1 VEATLK
7 ITSPLRKCQYRASH
21 AKDSPILA
29 PSKSPT
35 RIWKHQIK
43 KEVDF
48 LKPNSLVKD
57 CSMEDGPNTLL
68 DEPTGDYTVT
78 TSNKG
83 KGCGLA
89 SHDEQIADSPSKK

>member
-1 VEATLK
+1 MVSPSIRNIKCIDKNYHVEATLE
-7 ITSPLRKCQYRASH
+7 ITSPFQNCQDQVSH
-21 AKDSPILA
+21 AKDSPILG

-57 CSMEDGPNTLL
+57 YSMEDGPNTLL
-68 DEPTGDYTVT
+68 DEYCNYKQQRQRVWI
-78 TSNKG
+78 N
-83 KGCGLA
+83 
-89 SHDEQIADSPSKK
+89 

>member
-1 VEATLK
+1 MVSPYAGNIKCIDKNYHVEATLK
-7 ITSPLRKCQYRASH
+7 ITSPLRKGQYQASH

-48 LKPNSLVKD
+48 FKAKF
-57 CSMEDGPNTLL
+57 
-68 DEPTGDYTVT
+68 
-78 TSNKG
+78 TSE
-83 KGCGLA
+83 GL
-89 SHDEQIADSPSKK
+89 